1 MNSRL
6 KIDLNTVV
14 IPVST
19 LNLYAFPY
27 VFNRHSYY
35 DGFEKLLVLF
45 PRHRYAHSQTH
56 RHALILEHTHIHTH
70 SYIHT
75 HTHVPTHS
83 YFPPPPSPFHSPPS
97 ISPPS
102 PSSHFSLLPS
112 LPLIFPSH
120 ITSLLSPSNP
130 LPSIELRHHQ
140 VSARQSISLSNG
152 CSYRI
157 QVRPMHAT
165 SNVKSPYWEVEI
177 RQQFR
182 ISLKHLMNVEWWVLF
197 SAAIFEY
204 RNKML
209 LFIVTSTVNATPHIL
224 CMCFLR
230 DWHFPHSVLSILI
243 PAFWRISISDIITL
257 RTHCYQLI
265 STYLQ
270 TS

>member
-1 MNSRL
+1 MYLIDILITMGL
-6 KIDLNTVV
+6 KNCW
-14 IPVST
+14 
-19 LNLYAFPY
+19 YYFP
-27 VFNRHSYY
+27 
-35 DGFEKLLVLF
+35 D
-45 PRHRYAHSQTH
+45 TD
-56 RHALILEHTHIHTH
+56 
-70 SYIHT
+70 T
-75 HTHVPTHS
+75 HTLKHTDTHLFSNTLTYTRTHTYIRTHTCQPTPIS
-83 YFPPPPSPFHSPPS
+83 LPPPSPFHSPPS